1 MESNV
6 DVNTSVKDKV
16 ITTSVDFK
24 SPLGEIENRAK
35 HIIDTQEKQ
44 VQEALISLGW
54 TPPAEEEVDN
64 NGTT

>member
-1 MESNV
+1 MKNI
-6 DVNTSVKDKV
+6 DINTSVKDKV

-24 SPLGEIENRAK
+24 SPLGIIENRAK
-35 HIIDTQEKQ
+35 QIIDTQEKQ
-44 VQEALISLGW
+44 VQDALISLGW